1 MEDKV
6 NAQIR
11 SIEEQSVPWTDEAL
25 LRQLTEGVGAVLWV
39 GSPDWGEVLHV
50 SSSYET
56 VWGRSC
62 ASLSEDPMSWLDA
75 VIEEDRP
82 AVLAAI
88 SAKAAGD
95 LSVSAFPE
103 YRIVRPDGTQRWI
116 LAQSFPMLDERGEV
130 CRIAGIAQDITE
142 RKRGEEQLRRY
153 EQIVASSRDMMA
165 LLDTDFVYLACNEA
179 YVAAFGKTKQ
189 ELVGHTV
196 PEVFGEEFFA
206 AVIKPN
212 AQHCLAGHG
221 ARYQDWFDFPVQGRR
236 YMDIAYSPY
245 LGQGGAVEGFVVVG
259 RDITEQ
265 KLAERSLRDS
275 EERLRAWLENS
286 PVCSKVLDLDFN
298 LQYMSSSG
306 LKALKLDDLSQVR
319 GKPYPFDFLS
329 ESFRI
334 PMASSLGKA
343 KATGEVVA
351 QEACMV
357 DTEGNEMWFDS
368 TIVPVNDDDGR
379 VDYLIVVS
387 INTTERKQ
395 LERRLRQSE
404 KMDAIGQLAGGIAH
418 DFNNQLTGI
427 INYAGILLSQL
438 EDEDERSCATRILR
452 AAERGASLTAQL
464 LAFSREGK
472 LRTTA
477 VDIHKTIAEV
487 ASLLAHSIDKR
498 VQIQLHLAAN
508 PSTTTG
514 DPAQLQ
520 SALLNLGIN
529 AGDAMAEGGELVF
542 DTEVVN
548 LNEEFSRSL
557 PYDVAPG
564 RYLRISVADTGVGMD
579 EETLGHIFEPFFT
592 TKGVGEGTGL
602 GLAAVYGTVRSHEG
616 AIEVQSEPGQGST
629 FVLHLPLTESP
640 VGRDRDGP
648 GRRQCAEGTARIL
661 LVDDEECVRI
671 SCARILGRLGYEVV
685 ACEDGAEA
693 VEYYR
698 QSWEDVDLVLL
709 DMMMPR
715 MNGRDAFLAM
725 REINPDLKTLLLS
738 GFGKDRRI
746 QAILDEGVLG
756 FIQKPF
762 PRDVL
767 TERVAEA
774 LRE

>member
-6 NAQIR
+6 NARIR

-56 VWGRSC
+56 VWGRPC

-116 LAQSFPMLDERGEV
+116 HAQSFPMLDERGQV

-142 RKRGEEQLRRY
+142 RKQIEEQLRRY
-153 EQIVASSRDMMA
+153 ERIVASSNDMMA
-165 LLDTDFVYLACNEA
+165 LLDRDFVYLACNEA
-179 YVAAFGKTKQ
+179 YASALGKNKQ
-189 ELVGHTV
+189 EVVGRTL
-196 PEVFGEEFFA
+196 PEVVGEGFFA
-206 AVIKPN
+206 EVVEPN
-212 AQHCLAGHG
+212 AQRCLDGEEV
-221 ARYQDWFDFPVQGRR
+221 RFQYWLDFTGSQGQH
-236 YMDIAYSPY
+236 MDVAYSPY
-245 LGQGGAVEGFVVVG
+245 PGQGRPAEGFVVVI

-265 KLAERSLRDS
+265 KLAESNLRDS
-275 EERLRAWLENS
+275 GRKLRAWLENS
-286 PVCSKVLDLDFN
+286 PVCSKVLGPDFD

-306 LKALKLDDLSQVR
+306 LRALGVDDLAQIL
-319 GKPYPFDFLS
+319 GKPYPFDFFP
-329 ESFRI
+329 ESFGG
-334 PMASSLGKA
+334 PMLDGLERAKVTGK
-343 KATGEVVA
+343 VVTT
-351 QEACMV
+351 EAPMV
-357 DTEGNEMWFDS
+357 DTKGNEMWFDS
-368 TIVPVNDDDGR
+368 TIVPVHGDDGEL
-379 VDYLIVVS
+379 DYFMVVS

-404 KMDAIGQLAGGIAH
+404 KMDAIGQLAGGVAH

-427 INYAGILLSQL
+427 INYADILLAQL
-438 EDEDERSCATRILR
+438 EDEDERSCAARILG
-452 AAERGASLTAQL
+452 AAERAAALTAQL

-529 AGDAMAEGGELVF
+529 AGDAMAEGGEVVF
-542 DTEVVN
+542 ATEVVN

-564 RYLRISVADTGVGMD
+564 RYLRISVTDTGKGMD

-629 FVLHLPLTESP
+629 FVLHLPLTQSP
-640 VGRDRDGP
+640 VGCDRDGP
-648 GRRQCAEGTARIL
+648 ERRQCAEGTARIL
-661 LVDDEECVRI
+661 LVDDEECVRT
-671 SCARILGRLGYEVV
+671 SCVRILGRLGYEVV
-685 ACEDGAEA
+685 TCEDGAEA